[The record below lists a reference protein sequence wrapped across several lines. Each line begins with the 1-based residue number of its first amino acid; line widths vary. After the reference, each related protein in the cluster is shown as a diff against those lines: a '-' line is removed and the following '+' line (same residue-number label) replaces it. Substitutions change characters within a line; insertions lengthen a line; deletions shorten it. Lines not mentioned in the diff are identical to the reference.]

1 MDDGTGANQVDTF
14 GRDEAGRQDVEVVG
28 DIVVDD
34 CVAGIWIERGNRSVS
49 CLRRPR
55 PNLRRGEK
63 STMKGET
70 YCVHQLRDNTALPAA
85 TACP

>member
-34 CVAGIWIERGNRSVS
+34 CVAGIWIERGIGQSVVS
-49 CLRRPR
+49 GDLAR
-55 PNLRRGEK
+55 
-63 STMKGET
+63 T
-70 YCVHQLRDNTALPAA
+70 
-85 TACP
+85 